1 MQNWHFGATDG
12 STNMGIVNHLTC
24 PSCPLEDSTAH
35 IMGGCEHTVMKKQ
48 YIARH
53 DQTARMLFSAVIKA
67 KHGRDYMIGDFGKLE
82 ELKELGIHSTR
93 VPSFV

>member
-35 IMGGCEHTVMKKQ
+35 IMGGCEHTDMKKQ
-48 YIARH
+48 YIARGF
-53 DQTARMLFSAVIKA
+53 QALFSQTPMSQQTIRIVKIA
-67 KHGRDYMIGDFGKLE
+67 
-82 ELKELGIHSTR
+82 ELPCHAGAQ
-93 VPSFV
+93 P